1 MKRLTNYSA
10 EEPRP
15 AHRRVYILL
24 ALIMTAILSTALF
37 SHLHQN
43 VWAADTSRA
52 TRGPTP
58 TPTAVVLTAI
68 VSGRGA
74 TIWNTDGNAVQTL
87 VAGANLTT
95 SSRSSDGQWLYVQS
109 DAGASGWVA
118 AGDVIAVNV
127 ATLPTE
133 SISLAPVTPTAA
145 PATATPAPTAD
156 TAMQASVPATQ
167 APPPAAVDQAA
178 AAPAAPV
185 QVAAADANGRP
196 TVRIATSSSALNV
209 RAGPGMDYAVITKA
223 PTGAEYVALSRNEA
237 ADWVQIEIGDTAYGF
252 GWVAARYLF
261 SATAI
266 NDLPVSTS
274 IVAAPVA
281 AAPVTAINTGPTG
294 LSGKLVIQQ
303 AWGGDIY
310 LYDLGTGDLRLLTGG
325 FDPSIS
331 PDGSKVVFTRIGGE
345 NGIYV
350 INSDGTDEHQ
360 IFAERSGLFAP
371 KWSPDGNWIVFIRTD
386 YAWKCRDLSE
396 DAGRYQCIPDSP
408 GLVEFDLIKEYRPR
422 LARIDAN
429 GGNYRDVAGLDTA
442 GQPDWNNA
450 GITYS
455 SAAGIQI
462 TSDASQ
468 DANRLVT
475 FDEFKKYYMDP
486 DWQPGPE
493 GTPGR
498 IAFQRREA
506 SRWEIFSVNPDGS
519 GFTALTRP
527 ATTFVDAQ
535 PSNVSPAWS
544 PDGQQIVFLS
554 NRDQYN
560 SASVWRLWV
569 MNADGSNQHPLPV
582 DLPFQYQYVG
592 EQMVDWGR

>member
-1 MKRLTNYSA
+1 MKRLTNY
-10 EEPRP
+10 P
-15 AHRRVYILL
+15 AKKLSPTAQRTHLL
-24 ALIMTAILSTALF
+24 LGLVMTALLSIVLF
-37 SHLHQN
+37 GNLHQN
-43 VWAADTSRA
+43 VWAAETSLA

-58 TPTAVVLTAI
+58 TPTAIVLTAI

-74 TIWNTDGNAVQTL
+74 TLWNTDGTAVQTL
-87 VAGANLTT
+87 VAGASLST
-95 SSRSSDGQWLYVQS
+95 SSRSTDGQWLYVQS
-109 DAGASGWVA
+109 DSGASGWVA
-118 AGDVIAVNV
+118 AADVIAVNV
-127 ATLPTE
+127 ATLPSE
-133 SISLAPVTPTAA
+133 SISLAPATPTAV
-145 PATATPAPTAD
+145 PATATPAPTVAVAAD
-156 TAMQASVPATQ
+156 ASVAATKAEPA
-167 APPPAAVDQAA
+167 PVDVDQAA
-178 AAPAAPV
+178 NAPAAPV
-185 QVAAADANGRP
+185 QVAANANGRP

-223 PTGAEYVALSRNEA
+223 PTGAEYVSLSRNEA

-281 AAPVTAINTGPTG
+281 AAPVTAVNTGPTG

-310 LYDLGTGDLRLLTGG
+310 IYDLGTGDLRLLTGG

-360 IFAERSGLFAP
+360 VFAERSGLFAP

-396 DAGRYQCIPDSP
+396 NAGRYQCIPDSP

-442 GQPDWNNA
+442 GQPDWNSA
-450 GITYS
+450 GITYG

-486 DWQPGPE
+486 DWQPNG
-493 GTPGR
+493 GR

-527 ATTFVDAQ
+527 ATTFVDAH
-535 PSNVSPAWS
+535 PSNVAPAWS